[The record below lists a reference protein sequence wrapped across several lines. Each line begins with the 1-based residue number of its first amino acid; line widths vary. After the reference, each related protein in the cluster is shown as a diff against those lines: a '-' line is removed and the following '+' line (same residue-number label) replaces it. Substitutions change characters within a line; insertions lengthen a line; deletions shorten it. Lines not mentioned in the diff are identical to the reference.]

1 MPTQRKFRAL
11 MVDRSLGWRRRAQ
24 LYDQLVDSLP
34 DNYRKMMLQY
44 ARTGNNKS
52 SSSSSSSS
60 TSEQNGSDMSNDPE
74 MQNGTQDFDNN
85 GPS

>member
-34 DNYRKMMLQY
+34 ENYRKMMLQY
-44 ARTGNNKS
+44 AKSGNKS

-60 TSEQNGSDMSNDPE
+60 TSEQTDDVENDPE
-74 MQNGTQDFDNN
+74 MQTGTQDFGN

>member
-44 ARTGNNKS
+44 ARTGNKS

-60 TSEQNGSDMSNDPE
+60 TSEQTDASNMSNDPE
-74 MQNGTQDFDNN
+74 MQAGTQDFGG